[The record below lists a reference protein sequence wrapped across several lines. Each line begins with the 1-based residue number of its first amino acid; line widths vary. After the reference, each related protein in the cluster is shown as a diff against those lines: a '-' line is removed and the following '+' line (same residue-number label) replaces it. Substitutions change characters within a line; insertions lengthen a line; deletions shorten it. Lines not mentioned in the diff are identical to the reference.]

1 MRLPESSG
9 ARARIRAAGLPG
21 GGIGTLYA
29 IMAVVGILYITRE
42 LLVPLVLAT
51 LLAFVLAPVV
61 RGLRHWRVPRIP
73 AVLLTAFLAFALLS
87 GIGVMVGRQMAEL
100 AADLPRYQAAVMD
113 KVGHLSSGGI
123 LERLSGLLQRL
134 GENVAPRA
142 AAPAAPT
149 PAGAGTPVRPL
160 PVEVHTPEPGTLEL
174 IQRVISPLVGPVATT
189 GIVAVFVVF
198 LLLYREDMRDRVI
211 KLVGSGDL
219 QRTTAALDEATTR
232 LSRFFLAQV
241 MLNACFGTVIGL
253 GLWAIGIPNPA
264 LWGVVA
270 GLMRFVPF
278 VGVIIAVAFPALLAM
293 AVDPGWGTLLW
304 TVALFGVAEAL
315 QAQAVEPLVYGH
327 STGLTPIAV
336 LLATAFWTW
345 LWGPLGLLMAMP
357 LTLCLVVLG
366 RHVKQLEFLD
376 VLLGDREALAPP
388 EAFYQRALAGDAD
401 GLVEQAELRLGNGSL
416 RAYYDEVA
424 LPGLALA
431 QADAGRGALSRRRI
445 EWVRGKV
452 DALLEDLA
460 DHEDALE
467 EDEPPLMDGPVAPAR
482 ETGPKDRDPEAPAS
496 PAPAPTASMAA
507 VPEEWT
513 APDSVLCIPG
523 RGRFDGQAA
532 CMLLQTLRQR
542 GFGAGMVPNAALRK
556 PEPVTASPGG
566 TVRALCLSVVAGGTS
581 GASLRYA
588 ALRLRR
594 DFPSAPLLV
603 GLWGEAGVE
612 QEQALR
618 DALPPEGLGD
628 GTVRIVRN
636 LQEAVEAL
644 SQAAQRAAQ
653 PAATAPL
660 TGNMEDRRET
670 QAARP

>member
-9 ARARIRAAGLPG
+9 ARARIRAAGLPN

-29 IMAVVGILYITRE
+29 IVAVVGILYVARE

-73 AVLLTAFLAFALLS
+73 AVLLTAFLAFGLLTT
-87 GIGVMVGRQMAEL
+87 GGVMMGRQMAEL
-100 AADLPRYQAAVMD
+100 ASDLPRYQAAVME

-123 LERLSGLLQRL
+123 LERVSGLLQRL
-134 GENVAPRA
+134 GENVVPRA
-142 AAPAAPT
+142 SAPASPS
-149 PAGAGTPVRPL
+149 PATETGTPIRPL
-160 PVEVHTPEPGTLEL
+160 PVEVHTPEPGALEL
-174 IQRVISPLVGPVATT
+174 IQSVIAPLVGPVATT

-241 MLNACFGTVIGL
+241 MLNACFGLVIGL

-278 VGVIIAVAFPALLAM
+278 VGVIISVAFPALLAL
-293 AVDPGWGTLLW
+293 AVDPGWATLLW
-304 TVALFGVAEAL
+304 TVALFAVAEGL

-401 GLVEQAELRLGNGSL
+401 GLIEQAELRLGGTSL
-416 RAYYDEVA
+416 RTYYDEVA

-431 QADAGRGALSRRRI
+431 QADAARGALSRRRV
-445 EWVRGKV
+445 EWVRDKV
-452 DALLEDLA
+452 DALLEELA
-460 DHEDALE
+460 DHEDAV
-467 EDEPPLMDGPVAPAR
+467 EDEAPLMEGPVAPAG
-482 ETGPKDRDPEAPAS
+482 ESGDKPLAEPPPSVPAPVAEGWEAPG
-496 PAPAPTASMAA
+496 
-507 VPEEWT
+507 
-513 APDSVLCIPG
+513 SVLCIPG

-532 CMLLQTLRQR
+532 CMLVQALRQR
-542 GFGAGMVPNAALRK
+542 GFGAGTVPNAALRK
-556 PEPVTASPGG
+556 PEPMATAPDG

-588 ALRLRR
+588 VLRLRR
-594 DFPSAPLLV
+594 DFPSVPLVV
-603 GLWGEAGVE
+603 GIWGEVE
-612 QEQALR
+612 ASPEQVLR
-618 DALPPEGLGD
+618 DVLPPESLGD
-628 GTVRIVRN
+628 GTLHFARR
-636 LQEAVEAL
+636 LQEAVDTLMQAGSAARGPTEAEEI
-644 SQAAQRAAQ
+644 QAAK
-653 PAATAPL
+653 P
-660 TGNMEDRRET
+660 
-670 QAARP
+670 

>member
-9 ARARIRAAGLPG
+9 ARARIRAAGLPSG
-21 GGIGTLYA
+21 GTGTLYA
-29 IMAVVGILYITRE
+29 IVAVVGILYVTRE

-73 AVLLTAFLAFALLS
+73 AVLLTVFLAFGLLTT
-87 GIGVMVGRQMAEL
+87 GGVVMGRQMAEL
-100 AADLPRYQAAVMD
+100 ATDLPRYQAAVME
-113 KVGHLSSGGI
+113 KVGHLSGGGMV
-123 LERLSGLLQRL
+123 ERVSGLLQRL
-134 GENVAPRA
+134 GENVVPRPHA
-142 AAPAAPT
+142 STSSSASAGPAAE
-149 PAGAGTPVRPL
+149 AGTSVRPL

-174 IQRVISPLVGPVATT
+174 IQSVIAPLVGPVATT

-241 MLNACFGTVIGL
+241 MLNACFGAVIGL
-253 GLWAIGIPNPA
+253 GLWAVGIPNPA
-264 LWGVVA
+264 LWGVLA

-278 VGVIIAVAFPALLAM
+278 VGVIISVAFPALLAL
-293 AVDPGWGTLLW
+293 AVDPGWATLLW
-304 TVALFGVAEAL
+304 TVALFAVAEGL

-401 GLVEQAELRLGNGSL
+401 GLIEQAELRLNGTSL

-431 QADAGRGALSRRRI
+431 QADAGRGALSRRRV
-445 EWVRGKV
+445 EWVRDKV

-460 DHEDALE
+460 DHEDAG
-467 EDEPPLMDGPVAPAR
+467 EDEAPLMEGPVAPAGA
-482 ETGPKDRDPEAPAS
+482 TGDGRAPEAPP
-496 PAPAPTASMAA
+496 PAPPASVPDGWEAPGSI
-507 VPEEWT
+507 
-513 APDSVLCIPG
+513 LCVPG

-532 CMLLQTLRQR
+532 CMLVQALRQR
-542 GFGAGMVPNAALRK
+542 GFGAGMLPNAALRK
-556 PEPVTASPGG
+556 PEPMTTAPGG
-566 TVRALCLSVVAGGTS
+566 TVRALCLSVVDGGTS

-588 ALRLRR
+588 VLRLRR
-594 DFPSAPLLV
+594 DFPALPLV
-603 GLWGEAGVE
+603 IGIWGEAGAS

-618 DALPPEGLGD
+618 DALPPEILGD
-628 GTVRIVRN
+628 GTVRFVRR
-636 LQEAVEAL
+636 LQDALDTLLQASPATRSATEA
-644 SQAAQRAAQ
+644 
-653 PAATAPL
+653 
-660 TGNMEDRRET
+660 RET
-670 QAARP
+670 QAAKP

>member
-9 ARARIRAAGLPG
+9 ARARIRAAGLPN

-29 IMAVVGILYITRE
+29 IVAVVGILYVARE

-73 AVLLTAFLAFALLS
+73 AVLLTAFLAFGLLTA
-87 GIGVMVGRQMAEL
+87 GGVMMGRQPGQL
-100 AADLPRYQAAVMD
+100 ATDLPRYQAAVME
-113 KVGHLSSGGI
+113 KVGHLSSGGM
-123 LERLSGLLQRL
+123 LERVSGLLQRL
-134 GENVAPRA
+134 GENVVPRA
-142 AAPAAPT
+142 SAPASPS
-149 PAGAGTPVRPL
+149 PAAEAGTPIRPL
-160 PVEVHTPEPGTLEL
+160 PVEVHTPEPGALEL
-174 IQRVISPLVGPVATT
+174 IQSVIAPLVGPVATT
-189 GIVAVFVVF
+189 GIVAVFVIF

-241 MLNACFGTVIGL
+241 MLNACFGVVIGL

-278 VGVIIAVAFPALLAM
+278 VGVIISVAFPALLAL

-304 TVALFGVAEAL
+304 TLALFAVAEGL

-401 GLVEQAELRLGNGSL
+401 GLIEQAELRLGGTSL
-416 RAYYDEVA
+416 RSYYDEVA

-431 QADAGRGALSRRRI
+431 QADAARGALSRRRV
-445 EWVRGKV
+445 EWVRDKV
-452 DALLEDLA
+452 DALLEELA
-460 DHEDALE
+460 DHEDAV
-467 EDEPPLMDGPVAPAR
+467 EDEAPLMEGPV
-482 ETGPKDRDPEAPAS
+482 S
-496 PAPAPTASMAA
+496 PAGKDDDKPLDDKPQAEPLPSVPAGWEIPG
-507 VPEEWT
+507 
-513 APDSVLCIPG
+513 SVLCVPG

-532 CMLLQTLRQR
+532 CMLVQALRQR

-556 PEPVTASPGG
+556 PEPMTTAPGD
-566 TVRALCLSVVAGGTS
+566 TVRALCLSVVVGGTS

-588 ALRLRR
+588 VLRLRR
-594 DFPSAPLLV
+594 DFPSVPLVV
-603 GLWGEAGVE
+603 GIWGEGEGEASP
-612 QEQALR
+612 EQALR
-618 DALPPEGLGD
+618 DALPPESLGD
-628 GTVRIVRN
+628 GTMHVARR
-636 LQEAVEAL
+636 LQEAVDTLMQAGPAARGPAEAKEI
-644 SQAAQRAAQ
+644 QAAK
-653 PAATAPL
+653 P
-660 TGNMEDRRET
+660 
-670 QAARP
+670 

>member
-1 MRLPESSG
+1 MRLPESPG
-9 ARARIRAAGLPG
+9 ARARIRAAGLPN

-29 IMAVVGILYITRE
+29 IVAVVGILYVARE

-61 RGLRHWRVPRIP
+61 RGLRRGRVPRIP
-73 AVLLTAFLAFALLS
+73 AVLLTAFLAFGLLTA
-87 GIGVMVGRQMAEL
+87 GGVMMGRQMAEL
-100 AADLPRYQAAVMD
+100 ASDLPRYQAAVME

-123 LERLSGLLQRL
+123 LERVSGLLQRL
-134 GENVAPRA
+134 GENVVPRA
-142 AAPAAPT
+142 SAPASPS
-149 PAGAGTPVRPL
+149 PAAEAGTPVRPL
-160 PVEVHTPEPGTLEL
+160 PVEVHTPEPGALEL
-174 IQRVISPLVGPVATT
+174 IQSVIAPLVGPVATT

-241 MLNACFGTVIGL
+241 MLNACFGAVIGL

-278 VGVIIAVAFPALLAM
+278 VGVIISVAFPALLAL

-304 TVALFGVAEAL
+304 TLALFAVAEGL

-401 GLVEQAELRLGNGSL
+401 GLIEQAELRLNGTSL
-416 RAYYDEVA
+416 HTYYDEVA

-431 QADAGRGALSRRRI
+431 QADAARGALSRRRI
-445 EWVRGKV
+445 EWVRDKV
-452 DALLEDLA
+452 DALLEELA
-460 DHEDALE
+460 DHEDAV
-467 EDEPPLMDGPVAPAR
+467 EDEAPLMDGPVAPAGKGGDKPLA
-482 ETGPKDRDPEAPAS
+482 EPLPSAPAS
-496 PAPAPTASMAA
+496 VPPSVPPS
-507 VPEEWT
+507 VPEGWE
-513 APDSVLCIPG
+513 APGSVLCVPG

-532 CMLLQTLRQR
+532 CMLVQALRQR

-556 PEPVTASPGG
+556 PEPMTTAPGG
-566 TVRALCLSVVAGGTS
+566 TVRALCLSVVVGGTS

-588 ALRLRR
+588 VLRLRR
-594 DFPSAPLLV
+594 DFPSVPLV
-603 GLWGEAGVE
+603 IGIWGEGEGEASP
-612 QEQALR
+612 EQALR
-618 DALPPEGLGD
+618 DALPPESLGD
-628 GTVRIVRN
+628 GRVHFARR
-636 LQEAVEAL
+636 LQEAVDTLMQAGSAVRGPTEAKEV
-644 SQAAQRAAQ
+644 QAAK
-653 PAATAPL
+653 P
-660 TGNMEDRRET
+660 
-670 QAARP
+670 

>member
-9 ARARIRAAGLPG
+9 ARARIRAAGLPSG
-21 GGIGTLYA
+21 GTGTLYA
-29 IMAVVGILYITRE
+29 IVAVVGILYVTRE

-73 AVLLTAFLAFALLS
+73 AVLLTVFLAFGLLTT
-87 GIGVMVGRQMAEL
+87 GGVVMGRQMAEL
-100 AADLPRYQAAVMD
+100 ATDLPRYQAAVME
-113 KVGHLSSGGI
+113 KVGHLSSGGMV
-123 LERLSGLLQRL
+123 ERVSGLLQRL
-134 GENVAPRA
+134 GENVVPRPHA
-142 AAPAAPT
+142 STSSSASTGPAAE
-149 PAGAGTPVRPL
+149 AGTSVRPL

-174 IQRVISPLVGPVATT
+174 IQSVIAPLVGPVATT

-241 MLNACFGTVIGL
+241 MLNACFGAVIGL
-253 GLWAIGIPNPA
+253 GLWAVGIPNPA
-264 LWGVVA
+264 LWGVLA

-278 VGVIIAVAFPALLAM
+278 VGVIISVAFPALLAL
-293 AVDPGWGTLLW
+293 AVDPGWATLLW
-304 TVALFGVAEAL
+304 TVALFAVAEGL

-401 GLVEQAELRLGNGSL
+401 GLIEQAELRLNGTSL

-431 QADAGRGALSRRRI
+431 QADAGRGALSRRRV
-445 EWVRGKV
+445 EWVRDKV

-460 DHEDALE
+460 DHEDAG
-467 EDEPPLMDGPVAPAR
+467 EDEAPLMEGPVAPAGA
-482 ETGPKDRDPEAPAS
+482 TGDGRAPEAGADDHRPRRHGAGTLPFRGGRRHQRRQPALRGAAPAAGLPRPAAGDRD
-496 PAPAPTASMAA
+496 
-507 VPEEWT
+507 
-513 APDSVLCIPG
+513 LG
-523 RGRFDGQAA
+523 RGRSIAGTGPARRPAA
-532 CMLLQTLRQR
+532 GNPRRRYGAVRPTAPGRAGHPAASQPGNTERHGSTGNPGRETLTGGRLSNLRRCAVPGDKAPPFPPAPSSARTLR
-542 GFGAGMVPNAALRK
+542 ALD
-556 PEPVTASPGG
+556 PVS
-566 TVRALCLSVVAGGTS
+566 RFFL
-581 GASLRYA
+581 
-588 ALRLRR
+588 
-594 DFPSAPLLV
+594 
-603 GLWGEAGVE
+603 
-612 QEQALR
+612 
-618 DALPPEGLGD
+618 
-628 GTVRIVRN
+628 
-636 LQEAVEAL
+636 
-644 SQAAQRAAQ
+644 
-653 PAATAPL
+653 
-660 TGNMEDRRET
+660 
-670 QAARP
+670 